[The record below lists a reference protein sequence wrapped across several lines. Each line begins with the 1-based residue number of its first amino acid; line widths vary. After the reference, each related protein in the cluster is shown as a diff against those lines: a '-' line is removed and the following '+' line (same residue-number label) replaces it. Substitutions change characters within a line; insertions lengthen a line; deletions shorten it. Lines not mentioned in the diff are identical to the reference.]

1 MMTAEKRK
9 AGLQRSGEVS
19 EEDEGK
25 GIREGTEYEKG
36 RHDQKEEKANK
47 IRYKMVGVACFHCFL
62 CCWKK
67 DRDPSIS
74 RKRAEAVRGVDACPG
89 GRRVLKE
96 LSMRG

>member
-47 IRYKMVGVACFHCFL
+47 IRYKMVGVACFHCVPALFPL
-62 CCWKK
+62 LLE
-67 DRDPSIS
+67 
-74 RKRAEAVRGVDACPG
+74 KRQRS
-89 GRRVLKE
+89 KYF
-96 LSMRG
+96 

>member
-36 RHDQKEEKANK
+36 RHD
-47 IRYKMVGVACFHCFL
+47 
-62 CCWKK
+62 
-67 DRDPSIS
+67 
-74 RKRAEAVRGVDACPG
+74 
-89 GRRVLKE
+89 
-96 LSMRG
+96 

>member
-1 MMTAEKRK
+1 MK
-9 AGLQRSGEVS
+9 
-19 EEDEGK
+19 K
-25 GIREGTEYEKG
+25 GGTTKKKKKQIKSDIKWLELP
-36 RHDQKEEKANK
+36 
-47 IRYKMVGVACFHCFL
+47 VFTVFLHCFL